1 MQSNISTEFPASG
14 VVHALHSYQFNIW
27 EMFCHINVCRI
38 ATFFAHKQCSSCY
51 EVLKPGT
58 VMLWYRKCDYSQH
71 VKIHTLCSLCAQQV
85 QHTCS
90 TLPSY
95 GSSGRSHYSHKT
107 RHSKPEVRQMKC
119 AAVSVI
125 IPISLC
131 GDMMAL
137 QK

>member
-71 VKIHTLCSLCAQQV
+71 VKIHTLFPLRSA
-85 QHTCS
+85 S
-90 TLPSY
+90 TA
-95 GSSGRSHYSHKT
+95 H
-107 RHSKPEVRQMKC
+107 V
-119 AAVSVI
+119 
-125 IPISLC
+125 
-131 GDMMAL
+131 
-137 QK
+137 